1 MDDSINLTRYCPMT
15 ETRETLRI
23 RNACGLLSQAARSV
37 RILTHLSWPVQ
48 VRDRF
53 FADQEKELPQVV
65 YSDFD
70 PSDALERV
78 VLARASFKC
87 EQIVNEW
94 LHVSAFNIETAA
106 KMLAARGTADFFRY
120 SAELYGL
127 PHDLLSDHENTTL
140 QLAKQFDATFEKFEG
155 MELAGLNDASVT
167 ASEVASAIR
176 LEVRKTFGEHAPKVS
191 LVDDLSANALAG
203 PSRIRIRSSAK
214 FTDRDVR
221 QLIHHEA
228 HVHVGTW
235 LNGLAQPNVSI
246 LAASRPGTTA
256 TQEGLAVFSEFITGS
271 MDLNRF
277 RRLADRVIAIQMAID
292 GADFLEV
299 YRFYRDRIGD
309 REQAFENTRR
319 VFRGGLLSGG
329 APFTKDI
336 LYLEGLLKVHNFLR
350 TMVTAGRADCL
361 RLLFCGKLDLE
372 NLPVIGILASRGI
385 CHPPKFLPPWAKDV
399 RFLLCYLTY
408 SSFLNQIDLTQ
419 VKKHYEQML
428 RLIPRQVESVSS

>member
-1 MDDSINLTRYCPMT
+1 MSDN
-15 ETRETLRI
+15 RETLRI
-23 RNACGLLSQAARSV
+23 RNACGLLSQASRSV
-37 RILTHLSWPVQ
+37 RILTHLSWPTQ
-48 VRDRF
+48 VRERF
-53 FADQEKELPQVV
+53 FADKEKELPRVD
-65 YSDFD
+65 YSEFD

-94 LHVSAFNIETAA
+94 LHISAFNIETAA
-106 KMLAARGTADFFRY
+106 KMLAARGTPDFFRY
-120 SAELYGL
+120 SSELYGL
-127 PHDLLSDHENTTL
+127 PHDLLSDHENSTL
-140 QLAKQFDATFEKFEG
+140 QLAMQFDSTFEKFEG
-155 MELAGLNDASVT
+155 MDLAGLDDSMVT
-167 ASEVASAIR
+167 ASEVAAAIR
-176 LEVRKTFGEHAPKVS
+176 LEVQKSFGDQAPQVS
-191 LVDDLSANALAG
+191 LVDELSANALAG
-203 PSRIRIRSSAK
+203 PSRIRIRRGAK
-214 FTDRDVR
+214 FTDRDLR

-299 YRFYRDRIGD
+299 YRFYLERIGD

-319 VFRGGLLSGG
+319 VFRGGLLTGG
-329 APFTKDI
+329 GPFTKDI

-350 TMVTAGRADCL
+350 TMVSAGRADCL
-361 RLLFCGKLDLE
+361 RLLFVGKLDLE

-385 CHPPKFLPPWAKDV
+385 CHPPKFLPPWAKDM

-419 VKKHYEQML
+419 VKVHYEQML
-428 RLIPRQVESVSS
+428 QAIPRQFDPVSS

>member
-1 MDDSINLTRYCPMT
+1 MSEN
-15 ETRETLRI
+15 RETLRI
-23 RNACGLLSQAARSV
+23 RNACGLLNQAARSV

-48 VRDRF
+48 VRERF
-53 FADQEKELPQVV
+53 FADQAKELPRVV
-65 YSDFD
+65 YSEFD

-106 KMLAARGTADFFRY
+106 KMLAARGTPDFFRY
-120 SAELYGL
+120 SSELYGL
-127 PHDLLSDHENTTL
+127 PHDLLSDHENSTL
-140 QLAKQFDATFEKFEG
+140 QLAMQFDSTFEKFEG
-155 MELAGLNDASVT
+155 MELAGLDDSMVT

-176 LEVRKTFGEHAPKVS
+176 LEVHKAFGEKAPKVS
-191 LVDDLSANALAG
+191 LSANALAG
-203 PSRIRIRSSAK
+203 PSRIRIRHGAH
-214 FTDRDVR
+214 FTDRDVQ

-299 YRFYRDRIGD
+299 YRFYLERICD
-309 REQAFENTRR
+309 REQAFENSRR
-319 VFRGGLLSGG
+319 VFFFYLLSGG

-350 TMVTAGRADCL
+350 TMVSAGRADCL

-385 CHPPKFLPPWAKDV
+385 CHPPKFLPPWAKDM

-419 VKKHYEQML
+419 VKIHYEQML
-428 RLIPRQVESVSS
+428 QAIPRQVDPVST

>member
-1 MDDSINLTRYCPMT
+1 
-15 ETRETLRI
+15 
-23 RNACGLLSQAARSV
+23 
-37 RILTHLSWPVQ
+37 
-48 VRDRF
+48 
-53 FADQEKELPQVV
+53 
-65 YSDFD
+65 
-70 PSDALERV
+70 
-78 VLARASFKC
+78 
-87 EQIVNEW
+87 
-94 LHVSAFNIETAA
+94 
-106 KMLAARGTADFFRY
+106 
-120 SAELYGL
+120 
-127 PHDLLSDHENTTL
+127 
-140 QLAKQFDATFEKFEG
+140 
-155 MELAGLNDASVT
+155 
-167 ASEVASAIR
+167 
-176 LEVRKTFGEHAPKVS
+176 
-191 LVDDLSANALAG
+191 
-203 PSRIRIRSSAK
+203 
-214 FTDRDVR
+214 VR

-277 RRLADRVIAIQMAID
+277 RRIADRVIAIQMAID

-372 NLPVIGILASRGI
+372 DLPVIGILASRGI

-428 RLIPRQVESVSS
+428 RLIPRQVDPVSS